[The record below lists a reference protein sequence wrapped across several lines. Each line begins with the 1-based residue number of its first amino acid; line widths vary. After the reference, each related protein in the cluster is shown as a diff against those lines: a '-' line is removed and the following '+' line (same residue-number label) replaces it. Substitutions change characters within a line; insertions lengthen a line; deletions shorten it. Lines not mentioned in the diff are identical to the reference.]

1 MRPAPRV
8 GGGVLDGSRA
18 GRYSTLE
25 AARMKST
32 RTQVF
37 AVTVTP
43 KPSAKSF
50 CRTPAGRRYTR
61 NVNETLRGEPLVPD
75 FERRLAGALL
85 AGGHRRVG
93 QRRRRP

>member
-1 MRPAPRV
+1 VMRPAPRV

-25 AARMKST
+25 AARKKST

-43 KPSAKSF
+43 KPSAKK
-50 CRTPAGRRYTR
+50 
-61 NVNETLRGEPLVPD
+61 
-75 FERRLAGALL
+75 LL
-85 AGGHRRVG
+85 
-93 QRRRRP
+93 